1 MRISFIMPGRNNLKY
16 AKWSYNSIRKNQGE
30 HEVEICFAD
39 DASTDGTWEWCL
51 EMMNQDPLFKAIRND
66 TGKRAGHTILY
77 DQLVNEV
84 CTNDMAMIWHCDMYL
99 CPGALDAVEKHMYSN
114 GKNPHIPLDSDWSK
128 PENQALWPNKGIIV
142 SLTRIEP
149 PLHPP
154 GLEKLLQDFGTEP
167 GLFDESKLLEFVDSQ
182 LDMRTA
188 PGGII
193 TTKGVFAPWAFWVED
208 FKEVHGHDPLYAPQS
223 KEDSDIFNKFALNEV
238 EFIQTWEGFVYHMT
252 CRGSRFNPNI
262 TQVGQNS
269 SEWNAQNI
277 KSSRNFIRK
286 WGHFVKHDKY
296 LKPIVPNKY
305 DIGILVENANLNI
318 IHSLEPWCSTLYV
331 STKNDDS
338 SVVDQYIELEQ
349 RNTFYDLSKR
359 VQFIDRD
366 QIENTFENSNNDVTV
381 KIDANQMS
389 ADYANV
395 ITNLSEILADSGKIG
410 RMEFNLMEFNIK
422 KLDDYKY
429 SLLDEQNNIEGVR

>member
-1 MRISFIMPGRNNLKY
+1 
-16 AKWSYNSIRKNQGE
+16 
-30 HEVEICFAD
+30 
-39 DASTDGTWEWCL
+39 
-51 EMMNQDPLFKAIRND
+51 
-66 TGKRAGHTILY
+66 
-77 DQLVNEV
+77 
-84 CTNDMAMIWHCDMYL
+84 
-99 CPGALDAVEKHMYSN
+99 
-114 GKNPHIPLDSDWSK
+114 
-128 PENQALWPNKGIIV
+128 
-142 SLTRIEP
+142 
-149 PLHPP
+149 
-154 GLEKLLQDFGTEP
+154 
-167 GLFDESKLLEFVDSQ
+167 
-182 LDMRTA
+182 
-188 PGGII
+188 
-193 TTKGVFAPWAFWVED
+193 
-208 FKEVHGHDPLYAPQS
+208 
-223 KEDSDIFNKFALNEV
+223 V

-269 SEWNAQNI
+269 PEWNAQNI